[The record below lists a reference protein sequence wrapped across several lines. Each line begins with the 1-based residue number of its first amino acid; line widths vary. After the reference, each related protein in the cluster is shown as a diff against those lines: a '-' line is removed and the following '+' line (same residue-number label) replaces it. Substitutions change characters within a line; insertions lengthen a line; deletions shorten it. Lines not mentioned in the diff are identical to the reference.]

1 MGSPFNL
8 ASMFNP
14 GDLAFFPGGDF
25 VYIVNG
31 DQMDGTLIVLDSD
44 MLQPVAESPI
54 HVGDAPF
61 PVAVSPDGRVFVG
74 NTGDSTITILDASLK
89 PVPGSPLH
97 SPSPGAMVF
106 TLDGSTI
113 FVSNQS
119 GTWVSIFDTVKLQ
132 QVRGAPVQ
140 VCDSPSQGAGG
151 MAVSSDGTRVFVATG
166 QGIAVLTPSASGGV
180 PAGSVPECST

>member
-1 MGSPFNL
+1 
-8 ASMFNP
+8 
-14 GDLAFFPGGDF
+14 
-25 VYIVNG
+25 
-31 DQMDGTLIVLDSD
+31 
-44 MLQPVAESPI
+44 
-54 HVGDAPF
+54 
-61 PVAVSPDGRVFVG
+61 
-74 NTGDSTITILDASLK
+74 
-89 PVPGSPLH
+89 
-97 SPSPGAMVF
+97 MVF

>member
-1 MGSPFNL
+1 
-8 ASMFNP
+8 
-14 GDLAFFPGGDF
+14 
-25 VYIVNG
+25 
-31 DQMDGTLIVLDSD
+31 MDGTLIVLDSD
-44 MLQPVAESPI
+44 MFQPVAESPI

-89 PVPGSPLH
+89 SVPGSPLH

-106 TLDGSTI
+106 TLDGSTL

-119 GTWVSIFDTVKLQ
+119 RTWVSIFDTDKLQ
-132 QVRGAPVQ
+132 QVSGAPVQ
-140 VCDSPSQGAGG
+140 VCDTPSQGVGGGG

-180 PAGSVPECST
+180 PAGSVLDCST